1 MKINIRDKKI
11 ITDKWF
17 AYLQFQI
24 CKEFESLD
32 KGKKFARESG
42 EKNKNEEVANLFCL
56 QMGTF

>member
-32 KGKKFARESG
+32 KGKKFTKR
-42 EKNKNEEVANLFCL
+42 KWRKK
-56 QMGTF
+56 